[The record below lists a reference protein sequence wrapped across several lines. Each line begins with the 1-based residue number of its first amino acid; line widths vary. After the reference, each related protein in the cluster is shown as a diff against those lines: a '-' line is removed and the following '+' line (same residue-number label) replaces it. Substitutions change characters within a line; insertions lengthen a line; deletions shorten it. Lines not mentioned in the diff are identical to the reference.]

1 MRQQLSAAFSDV
13 ALDVGGVVRTGSL
26 ASKAS
31 LQQVE
36 RGFRRRLADLLDQT
50 AKALEVSADL
60 VDMPGGSS
68 RRSEIRAAADA
79 IVTDVAMTRC

>member
-13 ALDVGGVVRTGSL
+13 ALDVGGVVGTGSP

-36 RGFRRRLADLLDQT
+36 RGFRRRLADLLDQI
-50 AKALEVSADL
+50 AKALEVSAEV
-60 VDMPGGSS
+60 VDPDSS
-68 RRSEIRAAADA
+68 RRSEITAAANA